1 MQQYFFTATKV
12 FIKVEESKP
21 MRKFFESTAHIITNI
36 IDFFYP
42 LCRKWCSPQFFR
54 YGVCGAGNMVL
65 DWVLYFI
72 VYNFILQHRMLHLG
86 FVTLSSHIA
95 TLCVVFP
102 ITLLTGFYLSKY
114 VTFTNSNLRG
124 KVQLIRY
131 IAIVL
136 INLLVNYAGLKL
148 FVDVCGIYPTPSK
161 MLITVIT
168 VTFSYFAQ
176 KYFTFK

>member
-1 MQQYFFTATKV
+1 
-12 FIKVEESKP
+12 
-21 MRKFFESTAHIITNI
+21 MRKFFKLAGRIVTNI

-42 LCRKWCSPQFFR
+42 LCSRWCSPQFFR
-54 YGVCGAGNMVL
+54 YGVCGVGNLVL
-65 DWVLYFI
+65 DAVLYFI
-72 VYNFILQHRMLHLG
+72 VYNFVLQHRMLHLG

-95 TLCVVFP
+95 TLCFVFP
-102 ITLLTGFYLSKY
+102 ITLFSGFFFSKY
-114 VTFTNSNLRG
+114 VTFTSSSLRG
-124 KVQLIRY
+124 GVQLVRY
-131 IAIVL
+131 ASIVL

-176 KYFTFK
+176 KYFTFR

>member
-1 MQQYFFTATKV
+1 
-12 FIKVEESKP
+12 
-21 MRKFFESTAHIITNI
+21 
-36 IDFFYP
+36 
-42 LCRKWCSPQFFR
+42 
-54 YGVCGAGNMVL
+54 MVL

-86 FVTLSSHIA
+86 FVTLSLHIA